1 MSKQLINYPGL
12 YKEIASSAYPVYIR
26 SESIRD
32 RSSVFNW
39 TITPHLHT
47 HLFQLFFIEFGS
59 VKLDRTEGEIILNA
73 PAIIIIPPGNVH
85 GLTYD
90 PEVKGHVITLE
101 YTYVEELLKNSVNVL
116 IGLKDLC
123 YLTEFDEKTS
133 FNHLLRIVVQINDE
147 VFSDHKERDFA
158 LQSLV
163 SLLYL
168 KLYRLIARRSVA
180 KSMAGL
186 NESYYHKFHLSF
198 SSTAPFTKSVPEF
211 AAEINISTVHLNRVC
226 QAVAG
231 RPASWL
237 LQEHAVL
244 EAKKL
249 LLYTSYSIS
258 EIAYQLNFTDPGY
271 FSRLFKKFTGVA
283 PGLFRKH

>member
-1 MSKQLINYPGL
+1 MSKQLVNYSGL
-12 YKEIASSAYPVYIR
+12 YKEIKSSAYPLYIR

-32 RSSVFNW
+32 RSIVFNW
-39 TITPHLHT
+39 TILPHLHT

-90 PEVKGHVITLE
+90 PEVEGHVITLE
-101 YTYVEELLKNSVNVL
+101 YTYVEELLKSSANVL

-123 YLTEFDEKTS
+123 CLSEFDEKTP
-133 FNHLLRIVVQINDE
+133 FNQLMQIVTQINDE

-158 LQSLV
+158 LQSLM

-168 KLYRLIARRSVA
+168 KLYRLIVRKSLA

-198 SSTAPFTKSVPEF
+198 SNTVPFTKSVPEF
-211 AAEINISTVHLNRVC
+211 AAEINISAVHLNRVC